1 MGGPGSGRK
10 KGSGGKSKSTNSQAK
25 SEINRLSKAKKT
37 MNASDRAK
45 ADRRINQLGRV
56 LNK

>member
-1 MGGPGSGRK
+1 
-10 KGSGGKSKSTNSQAK
+10 
-25 SEINRLSKAKKT
+25 LSKAKKT

-56 LNK
+56 LNKWHKHEWNLKK